1 MKYLKHAIEAFEC
14 CKGCSYL
21 VERVQVSSDPKVM
34 AAFCQYYQLHFESVR
49 QIPQMVCGCMHYDE
63 GNI

>member
-1 MKYLKHAIEAFEC
+1 MAAENEPFEY

-21 VERVQVSSDPKVM
+21 CERIQLHSESNKDVM
-34 AAFCQYYQLHFESVR
+34 APFCQYYQLHFESVR
-49 QIPQMVCGCMHYDE
+49 QIPQITAGCMHYDE